1 MILIPFFWN
10 TSDENW
16 IHFGVFLCSGGRLF
30 WSVED
35 TDTDDQIRAML
46 EENGFPVTEI
56 RRTAVGTFVEID
68 HEKIKLSNFYMWS
81 EIDPKTSEEDVWR
94 TYKIPVALW
103 SDPVFK
109 EHWWR
114 TSGVLPLSEGFA
126 DIVKKEG

>member
-35 TDTDDQIRAML
+35 TDTDDQIRTML

-94 TYKIPVALW
+94 TYK
-103 SDPVFK
+103 S
-109 EHWWR
+109 
-114 TSGVLPLSEGFA
+114 
-126 DIVKKEG
+126 